1 MEYKVLG
8 KGNSGLVI
16 HPCIGCSEKTKRNP
30 DLFITKLIGN
40 RRTLDE
46 EIRAY
51 NLLPEELDNK
61 LYYKFYELCEDE
73 ETKEELEKI
82 VREIPLEPKYANYK
96 ILNSTFING
105 MELANYLNEY
115 KTEDNQTNKW
125 NDRYKE
131 RATIPSISTANFM
144 NLLRLLEI
152 FYENIKILNSFGVY
166 HNDIQITNIMIN
178 HEHNKLYL
186 IDFGRMSKTTRF
198 SAHDV
203 DLGDVDEVIKEVVKM
218 GLYNDELK
226 EIITE
231 LKKSMKEINIVFLQE
246 LLQIL
251 TSLGKGKRIKKRKT
265 KKRKTKKRKTKKRKF
280 IF

>member
-1 MEYKVLG
+1 MEYKILG

-30 DLFITKLIGN
+30 ELFITKLIGN

-73 ETKEELEKI
+73 KTKEELEKI
-82 VREIPLEPKYANYK
+82 VIEIPLEIKYANYK
-96 ILNSTFING
+96 ILNSTFIKG
-105 MELANYLNEY
+105 LELANYLNEF
-115 KTEDNQTNKW
+115 KTEDNQTNRW
-125 NDRYKE
+125 NDRYRE
-131 RATIPSISTANFM
+131 RETIPVIPTEIFM
-144 NLLRLLEI
+144 NLSRLLEL
-152 FYENIKILNSFGVY
+152 FCQNIQILNSFGVF

-178 HEHNKLYL
+178 HEHDKLYL

-198 SAHDV
+198 NAHDV
-203 DLGDVDEVIKEVVKM
+203 DIGDVNEVIKEVVKM

-231 LKKSMKEINIVFLQE
+231 LKKSMKEINIAFLQE
-246 LLQIL
+246 LLRIL
-251 TSLGKGKRIKKRKT
+251 TSLGKGRKKKRRKT
-265 KKRKTKKRKTKKRKF
+265 KERKTKRRKTKRRK
-280 IF
+280 

>member
-1 MEYKVLG
+1 MEYKILG

-30 DLFITKLIGN
+30 ELFITKLIGN

-73 ETKEELEKI
+73 KTKEELEKI
-82 VREIPLEPKYANYK
+82 VRDIPLEPKYANYK

-105 MELANYLNEY
+105 LELANYLNEF
-115 KTEDNQTNKW
+115 KTEDNQTNRW
-125 NDRYKE
+125 NDRYRE
-131 RATIPSISTANFM
+131 RETIPIIPTSIFM
-144 NLLRLLEI
+144 NLLHLLVV
-152 FYENIKILNSFGVY
+152 FYENIQILNGFGVF
-166 HNDIQITNIMIN
+166 HNDIQITNLMIN
-178 HEHNKLYL
+178 HEHDKLYL

-198 SAHDV
+198 NAHDV
-203 DLGDVDEVIKEVVKM
+203 DIEDANEVLKEVIKM

-226 EIITE
+226 EIILE
-231 LKKSMKEINIVFLQE
+231 LKKSMKEINIGFLQE
-246 LLQIL
+246 LLRIL
-251 TSLGKGKRIKKRKT
+251 TSLGKGRKKKRKQTTKRKT
-265 KKRKTKKRKTKKRKF
+265 KKRKTKRRK
-280 IF
+280 

>member
-1 MEYKVLG
+1 MEYKILG

-30 DLFITKLIGN
+30 ELFITKLIGN

-46 EIRAY
+46 EMRAY

-73 ETKEELEKI
+73 KTKEELEKI
-82 VREIPLEPKYANYK
+82 VRDIPLEPKYANYK

-105 MELANYLNEY
+105 LELANYLNEF
-115 KTEDNQTNKW
+115 KTEDNQTNRW
-125 NDRYKE
+125 NDRYRE
-131 RATIPSISTANFM
+131 RETIPVIPTSIFM
-144 NLLRLLEI
+144 NLLHLLVV
-152 FYENIKILNSFGVY
+152 FYENIQILNGFGVF

-178 HEHNKLYL
+178 HEHDKLYL

-198 SAHDV
+198 NAHDV
-203 DLGDVDEVIKEVVKM
+203 DIEDVNEVLKEVIKM

-226 EIITE
+226 EIILE
-231 LKKSMKEINIVFLQE
+231 LKKSMKEINIGFLQE
-246 LLQIL
+246 LLRIL
-251 TSLGKGKRIKKRKT
+251 TSLGKGRKKKRKQTTKRKT
-265 KKRKTKKRKTKKRKF
+265 KRRKTKRRK
-280 IF
+280 

>member
-1 MEYKVLG
+1 MEYKILG

-30 DLFITKLIGN
+30 ELFITKLIGN

-73 ETKEELEKI
+73 KTKEELEKI
-82 VREIPLEPKYANYK
+82 VRDIPLEPKYANYK

-105 MELANYLNEY
+105 LELANYLNEF
-115 KTEDNQTNKW
+115 KTEDNQTNRW
-125 NDRYKE
+125 NDRYRE
-131 RATIPSISTANFM
+131 RETIPIIPTSIFM
-144 NLLRLLEI
+144 NLLHLLVV
-152 FYENIKILNSFGVY
+152 FYENIQILNGFGVF

-178 HEHNKLYL
+178 HEHDKLYL

-198 SAHDV
+198 NAHDV
-203 DLGDVDEVIKEVVKM
+203 DIEDANEVLKEVIKM

-226 EIITE
+226 EIILE
-231 LKKSMKEINIVFLQE
+231 LKKSMKEINIGFLQE
-246 LLQIL
+246 LLRIL
-251 TSLGKGKRIKKRKT
+251 TSLGKGRKKKRKQTTKRKT
-265 KKRKTKKRKTKKRKF
+265 KKRKTKRRK
-280 IF
+280 

>member
-1 MEYKVLG
+1 MEYKILG

-30 DLFITKLIGN
+30 ELFITKLIGN

-46 EIRAY
+46 EIHAY
-51 NLLPEELDNK
+51 NLLPDELDNK
-61 LYYKFYELCEDE
+61 LYYKFYELCDDE
-73 ETKEELEKI
+73 NSKEELEKI
-82 VREIPLEPKYANYK
+82 TREIPLEPKYINYK

-105 MELANYLNEY
+105 IELANYLNEY

-131 RATIPSISTANFM
+131 RETIPFIPTPNFI
-144 NLLRLLEI
+144 NLLRLLKV
-152 FYENIKILNSFGVY
+152 FYENIQILNSFGVY

-178 HEHNKLYL
+178 YEHDNLYL

-198 SAHDV
+198 SAADV
-203 DLGDVDEVIKEVVKM
+203 DIGDVDEVLKEVIKM

-226 EIITE
+226 EIIIE
-231 LKKSMKEINIVFLQE
+231 LKKINKDINIVFLKE
-246 LLQIL
+246 LLKIF

-265 KKRKTKKRKTKKRKF
+265 KKRKTKKRK
-280 IF
+280 